1 MRYNLWDFMDEVCGT
16 FNTCDIICGT
26 LWMRFV
32 GHSTHAILFVGL
44 YG

>member
-26 LWMRFV
+26 M
-32 GHSTHAILFVGL
+32 SHAVVCYALSADL
-44 YG
+44 